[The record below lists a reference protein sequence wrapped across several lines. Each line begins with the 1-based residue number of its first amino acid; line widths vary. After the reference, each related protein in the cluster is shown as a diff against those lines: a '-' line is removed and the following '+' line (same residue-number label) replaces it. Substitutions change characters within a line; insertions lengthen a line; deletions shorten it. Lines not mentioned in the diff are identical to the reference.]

1 MNLRFVCVVITL
13 FPFAALA
20 QQSFNQ
26 APAQY
31 QSAPP
36 AQQQAAYHANNQQ
49 PPQQSGAYNQIPQQ
63 GNYSMP
69 QQDSGYAQPSLSNAP
84 NPQGNSMGGYNGAQ
98 PNGGM
103 SGMMN
108 AFQAG
113 LQTETQ
119 DFGVAPQS
127 QLRTELHGPTPT
139 SIPGGQTITTD
150 RLMMLY
156 QQGQQNG
163 LLVFDVLGS
172 DFHLPMAQNA
182 IKASEPGSFNDGVQ
196 REFGQYLQ
204 QVSQGNKARPM
215 VFYCQGTSCWMSY
228 NAALRA
234 IQLGYNQV
242 YWYRGGVEA
251 WQRMQQMAASMPQQP
266 MGGQQQMPASGNYP
280 QNGQNPYMGNR

>member
-1 MNLRFVCVVITL
+1 MNLRLALALVTL
-13 FPFAALA
+13 LPFTALA

-26 APAQY
+26 SPPQY
-31 QSAPP
+31 QTPP
-36 AQQQAAYHANNQQ
+36 PTSQQQGAYPASNPQAPQQASGYNQ
-49 PPQQSGAYNQIPQQ
+49 PPQ
-63 GNYSMP
+63 GNYNMP
-69 QQDSGYAQPSLSNAP
+69 AQNAGYAQPAMP
-84 NPQGNSMGGYNGAQ
+84 TAQNPQANPMGRANGMQ
-98 PNGGM
+98 PGGDM

-108 AFQAG
+108 AFQAS
-113 LQTETQ
+113 LRAEMQ
-119 DFGVAPQS
+119 DFGVPPQA

-150 RLMMLY
+150 RLMGLY

-182 IKASEPGSFNDGVQ
+182 IKASEPGSFNDAVQ

-234 IQLGYNQV
+234 IQLGYSQV

-251 WQRMQQMAASMPQQP
+251 WQHMQQMAASMPQQP
-266 MGGQQQMPASGNYP
+266 MGGQQPMPASGNYP